1 VLLVEFGEVPR
12 AYTVLA
18 YGQTAR
24 NDSPHFDDQAA
35 LFARGEMKS
44 VAWTDEDIVRNTIR
58 KYRPGGDVRR

>member
-1 VLLVEFGEVPR
+1 
-12 AYTVLA
+12 VLA